1 MAGARLVL
9 VQGRYDVVLA
19 AYRALAET
27 PIPLQRDGPCFV
39 FLRVLQGG
47 NRATCNARLFAI
59 AINIDIV
66 HSFSK

>member
-1 MAGARLVL
+1 

-19 AYRALAET
+19 AGQHIGHWPRLRF
-27 PIPLQRDGPCFV
+27 PCKRDGPCFV

-59 AINIDIV
+59 AIAIDIV
-66 HSFSK
+66 HSFFK